1 MGVPNRAAFQGWSAA
16 ADALEA
22 CCGKDDLLTRS
33 EVVRVSGISN
43 ARFGMLRNS
52 VLFRAVY
59 PDAELVRRGSLRG
72 TASQYRVGDLVR
84 LLRKLATPKAQA
96 LVIADGELLSD
107 ERFEGKYGR
116 TKEEVFDG
124 SAYLFES
131 YYPEYEVG
139 KSE

>member
-1 MGVPNRAAFQGWSAA
+1 MGVPNRAAFRGWSAA

-22 CCGKDDLLTRS
+22 CCGEDDLLTRS

-84 LLRKLATPKAQA
+84 LLRGLATPKAQA
-96 LVIADGELLSD
+96 LVVADGELLSD

-131 YYPEYEVG
+131 YYPGYEVG